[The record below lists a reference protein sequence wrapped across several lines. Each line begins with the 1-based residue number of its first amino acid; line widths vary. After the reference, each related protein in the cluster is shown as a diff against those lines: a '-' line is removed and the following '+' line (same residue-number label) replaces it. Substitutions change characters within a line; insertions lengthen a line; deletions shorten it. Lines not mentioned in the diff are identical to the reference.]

1 MCQMGASLKFIFFF
15 CLLHDWELE
24 FMDLFLKDLYT
35 AKIRHSQEDRMIW
48 TLSKAQ
54 GLKVVLSTKH

>member
-1 MCQMGASLKFIFFF
+1 
-15 CLLHDWELE
+15 
-24 FMDLFLKDLYT
+24 MDLFLKDLYT